1 MSVNILTKDFI
12 CKNFFYKDGD
22 LYWKLYSNKKGWHER
37 KAGFITNEGI
47 YKVKI
52 NKKFYAIHRLIYMMF
67 HENMPRYISHKNN
80 NKLDN
85 RIENLKVF
93 NFESRKTKVK
103 VSQFNN
109 FESKRNSFVYRWNHK
124 NGAFYIGKHMGNV
137 DDGYV
142 CGNQKVKNLIK
153 QNESDW
159 VRLILLTT
167 NNETDA
173 YKAET
178 LLIRANKN
186 NKLCLNH

>member
-1 MSVNILTKDFI
+1 MSETILTKDII
-12 CKNFFYKDGD
+12 CERFSYKDGI
-22 LYWKLYSNKKGWHER
+22 LYWKLFSNKKGWHER

-52 NKKFYAIHRLIYMMF
+52 NKKFYAIHRLIYIMF
-67 HENMPRYISHKNN
+67 HGDAPSHLSHKNG

-85 RIENLKVF
+85 KIENLQVCKF
-93 NFESRKTKVK
+93 ITHKVK
-103 VSQFNN
+103 KSRFKE
-109 FESKRNSFVYRWNHK
+109 FESKRNSFVYRWDHVD
-124 NGAFYIGKHMGNV
+124 GSFYIGKHMGSQ

-142 CGNQKVKNLIK
+142 CGNQKIKNCIK
-153 QNESDW
+153 DNKNDW
-159 VRLILLTT
+159 SRSILLTT